1 MTNIIIN
8 NKRYFLPVTVG
19 TTYEQVSITVITA
32 QGDLAERIYVKKYLE
47 DEKTFEDKPS
57 GNSGADGNYPIGK
70 WVVVYDQVT
79 EDGKNIDSLREGYVF
94 DKE

>member
-1 MTNIIIN
+1 MPNIIIN

-47 DEKTFEDKPS
+47 DGKTNDVPS
-57 GNSGADGNYPIGK
+57 GNSEAEGSYPIGK
-70 WVVVYDQVT
+70 WVVIYDQVT

-94 DKE
+94 DKK